1 MNKPWADVH
10 KYLPTVSY
18 LDGINVTPSTV
29 KTEDRSALLPKPRL
43 SYCDSDGVRRV
54 VEKFL
59 QEYIQLYDNPETESA
74 RKQLIAAYDDNAEF
88 SYSINTLEHHTQSRG
103 DIESYSTYMRSSRN
117 IVFED
122 RWASNPERVRYKGSM
137 EIVVQLAKLPSTK
150 HLVET
155 FLLDVDFYIDN
166 LCGFTLRGLFIDGAE
181 ASSPRPHYKLFM
193 RNFLVVSTGE
203 GTMAILCD
211 TLQICPI
218 TEMAADS
225 YRDMLAAAALEAND
239 LPGSSGVNQPSHPNI
254 TGNINSSSNSVPS
267 IIVTAAPPPTP
278 QPIDPNIKRQMIE
291 QFASQTGMNLA
302 YSERCL
308 EDNNFDY
315 EASGRRF
322 LEIRSQIPS
331 EAFQQ

>member
-1 MNKPWADVH
+1 MFVFFRDVH

-18 LDGINVTPSTV
+18 LDGINVTPSAV

-43 SYCDSDGVRRV
+43 SYCDSDAVRRV

-59 QEYIQLYDNPETESA
+59 QEYIQLYDTTEPETI

-88 SYSINTLEHHTQSRG
+88 SYSTNTLEHHTQSRG
-103 DIESYSTYMRSSRN
+103 DIETYSTYMRGSRN
-117 IVFED
+117 IIFED
-122 RWASNPERVRYKGSM
+122 RWVGNPDRVRYKGSM
-137 EIVVQLAKLPSTK
+137 DIVVQLAKLPSTK

-155 FLLDVDFYIDN
+155 FLLDIDFYIDN

-181 ASSPRPHYKLFM
+181 QNSPKPHYKLFM

-218 TEMAADS
+218 TDMAADS
-225 YRDMLAAAALEAND
+225 YRDMLTSAALEAND
-239 LPGSSGVNQPSHPNI
+239 LPGPSGVNQPVHSNI
-254 TGNINSSSNSVPS
+254 TGSSNGVPS
-267 IIVTAAPPPTP
+267 IVVTAPPPTP
-278 QPIDPNIKRQMIE
+278 QPIDPSIKRQMIQ
-291 QFASQTGMNLA
+291 QFAAQTGMNLA

-322 LEIRSQIPS
+322 LEIRSQIPP